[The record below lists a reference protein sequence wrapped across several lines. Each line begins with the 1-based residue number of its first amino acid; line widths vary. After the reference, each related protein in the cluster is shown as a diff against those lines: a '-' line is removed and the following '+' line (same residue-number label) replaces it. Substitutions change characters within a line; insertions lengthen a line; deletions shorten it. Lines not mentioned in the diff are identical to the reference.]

1 MHSKIFQI
9 TETRVSKDNYLNED
23 TLTQGDDSFFDYCA
37 EIDDEERQFH
47 IDNLVN
53 NILPK
58 GMFELVSD
66 DTIRY
71 KGGAER
77 WREDFVADIRSRAEA
92 LTPESVQDWI
102 GPVYQLEKFLKNPLD
117 TAYWFYMDEEG
128 LQSNAEQSYE
138 FLRQVCEF
146 KPGTLLYI
154 GGVID
159 YHFNLKTLND
169 ERYGAFQTDYQG
181 ILGRQGTDGRT
192 FRCLLCQRKQ
202 ELGRLY
208 HVHSQ
213 SSQGKRLLRNDRRRG
228 VVARHSLL

>member
-9 TETRVSKDNYLNED
+9 TRTRVDKDNYLNED
-23 TLTQGDDSFFDYCA
+23 TLMQGDDSFFDYCA
-37 EIDDEERQFH
+37 EIDDEERQYH

-58 GMFELVSD
+58 GMFEFVSD

-71 KGGAER
+71 NGGAAQ

-92 LTPESVQDWI
+92 VTPESVQEWI

-128 LQSNAEQSYE
+128 LQSHAEQSYE

-146 KPGTLLYI
+146 
-154 GGVID
+154 
-159 YHFNLKTLND
+159 
-169 ERYGAFQTDYQG
+169 
-181 ILGRQGTDGRT
+181 GRKGTDGQT
-192 FRCLLCQRKQ
+192 FCRVVCQREQ

-213 SSQGKRLLRNDRRRG
+213 PSQGKRLLRND
-228 VVARHSLL
+228 